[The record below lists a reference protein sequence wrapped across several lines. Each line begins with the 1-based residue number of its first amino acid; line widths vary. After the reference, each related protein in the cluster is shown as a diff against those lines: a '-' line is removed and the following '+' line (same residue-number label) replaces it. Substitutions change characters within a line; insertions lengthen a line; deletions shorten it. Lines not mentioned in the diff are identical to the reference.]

1 MNPRPGVA
9 VAGVGSGHKPPA
21 GPRLW
26 LISKPS
32 PSGLPA
38 PWLVDGGRGLPVF
51 SFEEEAEAFLRSRG
65 APLGGWT
72 VREAGAEE
80 LLAVLLGP
88 AGAVTKK
95 VLLDPIPGVADAVSS
110 CLVGIGRERFA
121 GRLLERA
128 QAGQYERRDGR
139 ERWMART

>member
-1 MNPRPGVA
+1 
-9 VAGVGSGHKPPA
+9 
-21 GPRLW
+21 
-26 LISKPS
+26 LISRTS
-32 PSGLPA
+32 PSGLPV

-51 SFEEEAEAFLRSRG
+51 SFEEETEAFLRSRG
-65 APLGGWT
+65 ASSGGWT

-88 AGAVTKK
+88 TGSVTKK

-121 GRLLERA
+121 GRLLEHVR
-128 QAGQYERRDGR
+128 AGQYGRREGR
-139 ERWMART
+139 GRWMART